1 MENNEHISKVFVI
14 LESIAQSK
22 AKYIEISSSDGE
34 PIFKIK
40 IIVEDAD
47 MVDFLDG
54 FFDKGFKVKQITK
67 TEFDTFEG
75 VETLDFNLE

>member
-22 AKYIEISSSDGE
+22 AKYIEISSSNGE

-67 TEFDTFEG
+67 NEFDLFQG
-75 VETLDFNLE
+75 IETLDFNLE

>member
-14 LESIAQSK
+14 LESITQSK

-67 TEFDTFEG
+67 NEFDLFQG
-75 VETLDFNLE
+75 IETLDFNLE